1 MRYLGMDLGTKTLGL
16 AISDATGTIATSLE
30 ILKHNEDYDKL
41 VSMVGVVI
49 EDNDIKEMVL
59 GFPKNMDNTVGERG
73 HLALEFKKKLEDAY
87 NLPVHMQDERLT
99 TVQAEN
105 LLISN
110 DTSRKKRKKVI
121 DSLAATIILQSYL
134 DRKGREL

>member
-59 GFPKNMDNTVGERG
+59 GFPKNMNNTIGDR
-73 HLALEFKKKLEDAY
+73 ANQTLEYKKLLED
-87 NLPVHMQDERLT
+87 
-99 TVQAEN
+99 
-105 LLISN
+105 
-110 DTSRKKRKKVI
+110 
-121 DSLAATIILQSYL
+121 
-134 DRKGREL
+134 